1 MKAEC
6 ANSACW
12 HTLLFMDMGGVGAG
26 SEGNGAA
33 GGMHKI
39 MGVDEYYGQIQNL
52 INPPIRL
59 HMLDESIV
67 MLSQ

>member
-1 MKAEC
+1 MA
-6 ANSACW
+6 A
-12 HTLLFMDMGGVGAG
+12 LLLLLWAMPALGEG
-26 SEGNGAA
+26 GNGAA

-52 INPPIRL
+52 INPPISLR
-59 HMLDESIV
+59 MLDESIV